1 MYYLIIL
8 DEDKLNKSVFDIDY
22 KENEYEEKYI
32 IWDEPIFYPNK
43 MNFWNCIESIEIID
57 DLKQIEGQL
66 EIEGLV

>member
-32 IWDEPIFYPNK
+32 I
-43 MNFWNCIESIEIID
+43 
-57 DLKQIEGQL
+57 
-66 EIEGLV
+66 